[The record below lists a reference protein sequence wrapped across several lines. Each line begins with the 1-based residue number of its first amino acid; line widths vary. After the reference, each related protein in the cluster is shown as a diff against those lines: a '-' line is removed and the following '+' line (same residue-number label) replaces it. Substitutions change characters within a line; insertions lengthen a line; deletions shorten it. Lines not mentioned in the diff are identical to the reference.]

1 MSVERPGIVVVC
13 GATGRQGGAVVRHLR
28 AQDWPV
34 RALTRKPHGA
44 GAQKLR
50 DAGADVIGVDMA
62 ERSMLDGAFA
72 GAYGVFNVQN
82 PQISGH
88 DGEIAQGRN
97 VADAAKAAG
106 VQHLV
111 YGSAGMGRPT
121 GVPSWDSKV
130 VIADHM
136 RQIGL
141 PITITRPMAF
151 MELMTDKDFYPQV
164 SVWHV
169 MPRLMGWD
177 RRLPWLAADDVGA
190 IASMAFDDP
199 GRFVGAD
206 LALAGDLKTLDEC
219 REMWTALAGARVGS
233 RCRRGCSSGS
243 PARTCR
249 RCGAGSGT
257 ATCRSTRRRP
267 GPFIRAHERCESG
280 STNGPVR
287 VTDPSTVARP
297 PGREALTR
305 RPPARRPAWGHRV
318 VFMGLHAQERRAQ
331 KPASRAANLFG

>member
-219 REMWTALAGARVGS
+219 REMWTALGRRPRGFPMPTWLFERVAGKDLPTMWRWLRDGDVPLDTAATRAIHPGARTM
-233 RCRRGCSSGS
+233 REWFDER
-243 PARTCR
+243 
-249 RCGAGSGT
+249 AG
-257 ATCRSTRRRP
+257 
-267 GPFIRAHERCESG
+267 
-280 STNGPVR
+280 
-287 VTDPSTVARP
+287 
-297 PGREALTR
+297 
-305 RPPARRPAWGHRV
+305 
-318 VFMGLHAQERRAQ
+318 
-331 KPASRAANLFG
+331 